1 MDARHSHLSAR
12 ELSLQWTRTDWTF
25 FFFCQ
30 PKVWAVLWSSSVAL
44 PQHHTSPTNTVTRS
58 VFHFQHMFARL
69 REKAPPRPP
78 LWKDNAHIPI
88 ATTMSWSARSC
99 QTIKQNVGN
108 NKIHNRS
115 WARAFADTD
124 PLLLPP
130 FPWSPHQGLPL
141 CKHNS
146 CLNLKQKWF
155 RRNSRSGMDLI
166 RGRRK
171 TTTYPGRWSPSSWPR
186 SVLEASVVVMTKT
199 RLYQHWGQDQEQDWV
214 ETETRTVQVLLH
226 HDKPSEWT
234 ESSAFP

>member
-1 MDARHSHLSAR
+1 MKLFCRSATTSHFPNKYSNSISFSFPTHVYQIKR
-12 ELSLQWTRTDWTF
+12 QGTPS
-25 FFFCQ
+25 
-30 PKVWAVLWSSSVAL
+30 PSSV
-44 PQHHTSPTNTVTRS
+44 
-58 VFHFQHMFARL
+58 
-69 REKAPPRPP
+69 
-78 LWKDNAHIPI
+78 KDNAHIPI

-166 RGRRK
+166 KGRRK